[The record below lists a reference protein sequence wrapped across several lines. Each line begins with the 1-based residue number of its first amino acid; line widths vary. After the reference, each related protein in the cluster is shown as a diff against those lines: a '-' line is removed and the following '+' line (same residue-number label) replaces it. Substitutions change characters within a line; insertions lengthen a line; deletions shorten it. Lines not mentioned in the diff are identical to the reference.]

1 MISFVLSTCLLIDP
15 YVNSYQ
21 KGTSLPRIIGALV
34 PFVWA
39 IIHFTVKYYKDRKR
53 VVSWKRGQ
61 IPTEFE
67 ATDTNV
73 AEVFIVL
80 AGSITK
86 RGRKLIQAKEQLI
99 TEYIETQFPG
109 VSCMVDESF
118 DHVLTN
124 SVDVQGIVFWCN
136 QHLPEK
142 QKLTLFEFLVW
153 VAFSDG
159 DVNPEEL
166 DLIRYVFRKLHI
178 PFERLSNFQKDL
190 LTDRKEERSRR
201 KTTDF
206 DRKRYLITLGLKDPV
221 GEKEIRKTYRALVKT
236 VHPDSHPDCT
246 PVERKHYEASFL
258 EIQEAYEFLTN
269 QPVP

>member
-1 MISFVLSTCLLIDP
+1 MISFVLSTYLSIDL
-15 YVNSYQ
+15 YANSYQ
-21 KGTSLPRIIGALV
+21 KGPSLPLIIGALA

-39 IIHFTVKYYKDRKR
+39 IIHFVVKYYRDKDR
-53 VVSWKRGQ
+53 VISWKRGQ
-61 IPTEFE
+61 IPKEFE

-124 SVDVQGIVFWCN
+124 SVDVPGIVFWCN
-136 QHLPEK
+136 QYLQEE
-142 QKLTLFEFLVW
+142 QKLKLFKFLIW
-153 VAFSDG
+153 IAFSDG
-159 DVNPEEL
+159 DINPEEL

-178 PFERLSNFQKDL
+178 PFERLSDSQKDL
-190 LTDRKEERSRR
+190 LTDRKEETSKS

-206 DRKRYLITLGLKDPV
+206 ERKRYLNTLGLKDPV

-236 VHPDSHPDCT
+236 VHPDRHPNCT

-258 EIQEAYEFLTN
+258 EIQEAYEFLMN